1 MWIDYYSYINK
12 GKNKGADKMTYT
24 VKKLNN
30 FKVSKNTVI
39 LKGWG
44 VIAEDGTLSRSS
56 TGDCGYEVYN
66 TKAIA
71 QRVADFKNNK
81 NKKQITY

>member
-1 MWIDYYSYINK
+1 M
-12 GKNKGADKMTYT
+12 AYT

-30 FKVSKNTVI
+30 FEVGKNTVI
-39 LKGWG
+39 PKGYG
-44 VIAEDGTLSRSS
+44 VIAEDGTLARSS

-71 QRVADFKNNK
+71 QRVADFKNK
-81 NKKQITY
+81 KKQPSTSNSKNDKYWKMS